1 MASYEDWGGGEGGGG
16 GESINRDYRCFHL
29 CRGGRA
35 VKLPARVSQVQRTAE
50 SPGHKQTEKHT
61 LCFAAFQTSLR
72 MHCTQQ
78 ESTCPSAVQGQSSV
92 FCLSLVLVKCV
103 VTKGE
108 HTKISV
114 VQHRN
119 VSRCLRHNYITINDV
134 RIRGWEEKESPEYL
148 PPTRLRSSGYKK
160 VSRMNRDFL
169 LRLSAHVLILCFY
182 FPPSGLSALQHLCSP
197 LWDISISN
205 RTVCGFSAELLTSC
219 VCLTEL
225 IQIQTYLHR
234 PFQGNKRSSSSTSSV
249 KRLIFISL
257 YFHISRKSLIML
269 STCLKEA
276 RCSDD

>member
-1 MASYEDWGGGEGGGG
+1 M
-16 GESINRDYRCFHL
+16 
-29 CRGGRA
+29 
-35 VKLPARVSQVQRTAE
+35 
-50 SPGHKQTEKHT
+50 
-61 LCFAAFQTSLR
+61 
-72 MHCTQQ
+72 
-78 ESTCPSAVQGQSSV
+78 
-92 FCLSLVLVKCV
+92 
-103 VTKGE
+103 
-108 HTKISV
+108 
-114 VQHRN
+114 QHRN

-134 RIRGWEEKESPEYL
+134 RIRGWEETESPEYL
-148 PPTRLRSSGYKK
+148 IFFFWLQKSLEDESWLPSSSVGSRSHPL
-160 VSRMNRDFL
+160 FL
-169 LRLSAHVLILCFY
+169 LSSFWPISPA
-182 FPPSGLSALQHLCSP
+182 AP

-249 KRLIFISL
+249 KWLIFISL